1 MICVGQCR
9 ATCKVVHTV
18 HTPTKGAIMRTIRR
32 QHYKDYAS
40 DAFRVLGKYGSA
52 DAYRERVL
60 AAIEQRRADLGTRI
74 DAPIGSPTEAAIIRA
89 EEAIDEAKAT
99 LADIEAAEKALQICA
114 VRDQKQ
120 NTRIVTSVKAVY
132 MLDRDRLPSHH
143 EIMET
148 VIACSIIVPC
158 DRATIY
164 RWLGFARTVF
174 ARERG
179 LRIKD

>member
-1 MICVGQCR
+1 
-9 ATCKVVHTV
+9 
-18 HTPTKGAIMRTIRR
+18 MRTIRR

-60 AAIEQRRADLGTRI
+60 ASIEQRRADLGTRI

-89 EEAIDEAKAT
+89 EEAIDDAKAT

-114 VRDQKQ
+114 VRDLKQ
-120 NTRIVTSVKAVY
+120 NTRIVTAVKAVY
-132 MLDRDRLPSHH
+132 MLERDRLPSHH

-148 VIACSIIVPC
+148 VIACSIMVPC

-179 LRIKD
+179 LRIRD